1 MAQFRATL
9 PDAVVKE
16 FKKIHDNTEQ
26 IFGEMTRAG
35 AEVAKNNVI
44 ANIPNKDLVDYVKT
58 TRTYKTPTDGGIN
71 TKVYISGYLPF
82 RGNRKGF
89 ARRGRKGGQIY
100 VTDKGVPAD
109 FVAMI
114 YEYGRSDR
122 PFPKKPFLRR
132 SFNSGSI
139 TEAMLEAQRNASGG
153 LLE

>member
-9 PDAVVKE
+9 PDAVINE
-16 FKKIHDNTEQ
+16 FKKIHDNTEE
-26 IFGEMTRAG
+26 IFGSMTKAG
-35 AEVAKNNVI
+35 AEVAKRNMI
-44 ANIPNKDLVDYVKT
+44 ANVPNPDLADHVKI

-109 FVAMI
+109 FVALI

-132 SFNSGSI
+132 SFDKKSI
-139 TEAMLEAQRNASGG
+139 EDAMIEAQKNASGG